1 MATRRKAEE
10 KSNMKTERNPET
22 SSANL
27 MTGKEIRKVESL
39 ETDTEKVTKEV
50 GERKAT
56 HGRPKPMRKYQEKR
70 Q

>member
-1 MATRRKAEE
+1 M
-10 KSNMKTERNPET
+10 
-22 SSANL
+22 
-27 MTGKEIRKVESL
+27 ESL

-50 GERKAT
+50 GERKVT